1 MATMT
6 RQAVSVADS
15 HHHFATKAALV
26 TLFWIIAA
34 VGVGAVHIEIDAQ
47 SSSGGAVATIAII
60 VISAWC
66 YTRLC
71 ARCAGI
77 SHALG
82 VGITWL
88 LFGIVTEITVTAR
101 LGHGWY
107 AILGT
112 PDRPL
117 LRNIFLFV
125 WMFAPTVFAWRK
137 ENP

>member
-6 RQAVSVADS
+6 QQATSFADS
-15 HHHFATKAALV
+15 HHSFAATAALV

-34 VGVGAVHIEIDAQ
+34 AGVGVVHTEIDLLSA
-47 SSSGGAVATIAII
+47 SGGAVASIAII
-60 VISAWC
+60 VVSAWC
-66 YTRLC
+66 YTRFC

-82 VGITWL
+82 VGIAWL
-88 LFGIVTEITVTAR
+88 VFGIVTEIAVTMR

-107 AILGT
+107 AVLGT

-125 WMFAPTVFAWRK
+125 WIFAPAIFARR
-137 ENP
+137 EDNT